1 MFLPT
6 YTESSMTLPK
16 YQANEDYGYVIDILD
31 QEETDVCHIDNTL
44 CDKPR
49 MPLSPYSVYAY
60 ADHNLVLLEEGRAE
74 ESYMTKAKKKC
85 TKLICNYW
93 KNNCRKI
100 YQK

>member
-6 YTESSMTLPK
+6 YAESSMTLPK

-31 QEETDVCHIDNTL
+31 PQETRVCHIDNSL

-49 MPLSPYSVYAY
+49 MPISPYSVYAY
-60 ADHNLVLLEEGRAE
+60 ADHNLVLLEEGRTE
-74 ESYMTKAKKKC
+74 ESYMTKATKKC
-85 TKLICNYW
+85 GQFICNYW